1 MSAGAAAHFW
11 NQGYQNVR
19 VVVGGLD
26 MLIRVGFKMWYP
38 NN

>member
-11 NQGYQNVR
+11 NQGYRNVR

-26 MLIRVGFKMWYP
+26 MLLKAGFKGWSK
-38 NN
+38 